1 MSLHD
6 IAKHVESQGRGEDT
20 VLVHM
25 TPHEVGGLQAL
36 AKAHGGSLTRNPQTG
51 LYEAGFLSSILPMV
65 AGVATA
71 AFAPE
76 LLPLVA
82 GGIGVADYAMTGSIS
97 QGLMA
102 GLGAWSGGSLAS
114 GLSAAGESA
123 IATAGGDTAN
133 AAFDAS
139 QAKALEA
146 AGGDQI
152 NQTALK
158 DIAQNQIQSMPNLT
172 PDQVSNMTGQGLT
185 DANAAQVVRG
195 AGAANAA
202 MGVTPGAGMLAGISS
217 PSAIGSAISSNP
229 GAAAGVAGSLLLG
242 NGNLFKPTS
251 AATPA
256 NTTVSQPLSR
266 LSPNYQPTVISTPTT
281 HYQASYP
288 NYAANPY
295 NPYATQAADGG
306 LMGIQKYAVGGDV
319 SQVSPEKTDFM
330 AAGGM
335 YPQSQIDKTQFATP
349 SQMPA
354 SAAVMNADFDTKT
367 NPLTGA
373 QIPGMADG
381 GIAAL
386 PPKTLPTIAPF
397 NGTTPT
403 VSGSA
408 QPQALP
414 AHAATSP
421 IDAYIAGYNQASQPM
436 LSGGQPPQAAP
447 ASAPT
452 YNPANIPTPTRAP
465 SPASTGYAID
475 PTKMQGS
482 PAYIKAQAD
491 AAAANQD
498 PFGNSLSFQQYQ
510 QQQYQN
516 YLNAQNSSGGGGGAA
531 GGLPKDFAY
540 AGGGILAFAGKEGSQ
555 VKSGNKD
562 MQAIDDYT
570 AQAGQDG
577 GLSSVVSAAQGGDWN
592 AMIALQ
598 KLGYQQGKDFAVGGG
613 ISDLGSYSDGG
624 RLLKG
629 PGDGVSDN
637 IPAQIGSHQ
646 PARLA
651 DGEFVVPARI
661 VSELGNGSTDAG
673 AKRLYAMMDRV
684 QAKRKKSMGKGKFA
698 VNSKAEKDLP
708 A

>member
-114 GLSAAGESA
+114 GLNAAGESA

-202 MGVTPGAGMLAGISS
+202 MGATPAAGMMAGISS

-251 AATPA
+251 AAVPA
-256 NTTVSQPLSR
+256 NTTVSQPLAR
-266 LSPNYQPTVISTPTT
+266 LSPNYKPNVVTTPTT

-295 NPYATQAADGG
+295 NPYATTGTQYPQAVTAADGG
-306 LMGIQKYAVGGDV
+306 LMQGGPAKV
-319 SQVSPEKTDFM
+319 NFM
-330 AAGGM
+330 GEDM
-335 YPQSQIDKTQFATP
+335 YPQSQIQRSYYATP
-349 SQMPA
+349 TQMPTSAQQTAA
-354 SAAVMNADFDTKT
+354 SYEPKT
-367 NPLTGA
+367 NPLTGELT
-373 QIPGMADG
+373 QSMAAG
-381 GIAAL
+381 GIASLAGGGNTQVAVPAESTAANQNAIKAL
-386 PPKTLPTIAPF
+386 QTMMANSANAPTQ
-397 NGTTPT
+397 TQ
-403 VSGSA
+403 A
-408 QPQALP
+408 QP
-414 AHAATSP
+414 AATTGYGAPSFTRTP
-421 IDAYIAGYNQASQPM
+421 VGTAGQAIDATQ
-436 LSGGQPPQAAP
+436 
-447 ASAPT
+447 
-452 YNPANIPTPTRAP
+452 
-465 SPASTGYAID
+465 
-475 PTKMQGS
+475 MQGS

-491 AAAANQD
+491 AAAQNWAN
-498 PFGNSLSFQQYQ
+498 FQA
-510 QQQYQN
+510 YQN
-516 YLNAQNSSGGGGGAA
+516 ANASGGGGGD
-531 GGLPKDFAY
+531 GGGDGGGGGGGDGGDAKGGYFHKNQFNYHNLAS
-540 AGGGILAFAGKEGSQ
+540 GGILAFAQGGQKPA
-555 VKSGNKD
+555 GNKD
-562 MQAIDDYT
+562 MAAIDDYA
-570 AQAGQDG
+570 AQAQSG
-577 GLSSVVSAAQGGDWN
+577 GIASVKDAAQNGDWN

-637 IPAQIGSHQ
+637 IPAQIGEHQ

-698 VNSKAEKDLP
+698 VNSKAGKDLP
-708 A
+708 V